1 MIQKKTRLPMN
12 LPNRLTLLRIA
23 MIPLYLVLL
32 TGSVGCRIGAERD
45 FRHWQAAVPQR
56 GAQGHR
62 IVCIFHPNNGHQAG
76 QRQLL

>member
-32 TGSVGCRIGAERD
+32 TGSAGCRI
-45 FRHWQAAVPQR
+45 
-56 GAQGHR
+56 
-62 IVCIFHPNNGHQAG
+62 
-76 QRQLL
+76 

>member
-32 TGSVGCRIGAERD
+32 TGSVGCRIGAALVFAAASITD
-45 FRHWQAAVPQR
+45 FFD
-56 GAQGHR
+56 GR
-62 IVCIFHPNNGHQAG
+62 IARSRNLITDFG
-76 QRQLL
+76 